1 MNQQQFE
8 ALLALGVKKGVS
20 DIHLEVGYAPTYRIN
35 GVLYTARMEPLK
47 PADTASAAA
56 IIMREQRPMNEE
68 VDRGYSIPG
77 VARFRAS
84 IFSQRGSYGLVLR
97 VIPYEIPT
105 LEQLGLPPVLRQ
117 LSRLRDG
124 LVLFTG
130 ATGQGKS
137 TTIASLLQVIN
148 TQDRAHIITLEDPI
162 EFLYPAGQSI
172 VVQREVGADTLSFRN
187 ALRSA
192 MRQDPDIIMVG
203 EMRDPDT
210 ADTCLKA
217 AETGHMIISTLHT
230 TDVLRSINRFVGLF
244 PSEEQHLA
252 RGRLAE
258 VLKAVVCLRLLP
270 RRDGQGLLPACEILV
285 NTLAAAQAIRDPART
300 HELPGI
306 MEKSASDLGTQSFDQ
321 HLVGLLRSGAIS
333 LETARANCTSPQTL
347 ERAMALDP
355 ELARRVAG

>member
-20 DIHLEVGYAPTYRIN
+20 DIHLEVGYPPTYRIN
-35 GVLYTARMEPLK
+35 GALYSARMEALK
-47 PADTASAAA
+47 PADTAAAA
-56 IIMREQRPMNEE
+56 GFIMKDSKEPMNQE

-77 VARFRAS
+77 TARFRAS
-84 IFSQRGSYGLVLR
+84 IFSQRGTYGLVLR
-97 VIPYEIPT
+97 VIPYDIPSFD
-105 LEQLGLPPVLRQ
+105 QLGLPPVLRSISQ
-117 LSRLRDG
+117 LRDG

-137 TTIASLLQVIN
+137 TSIASLLQVIN
-148 TQDRAHIITLEDPI
+148 QSDRAHIITLEDPI
-162 EFLYPAGQSI
+162 EFLYPPGQSL
-172 VVQREVGADTLSFRN
+172 VVQREVGADTLSFKN
-187 ALRSA
+187 ALRAA

-203 EMRDPDT
+203 EMRDPET

-230 TDVLRSINRFVGLF
+230 TDVFRTINRFVGLF

-252 RGRLAE
+252 RARLAE

-270 RRDGQGLLPACEILV
+270 RKDGQGLLPACEILV

-300 HELPGI
+300 HELPAI
-306 MEKSASDLGTQSFDQ
+306 MEKTSAELGTQTFDQ
-321 HLVGLLRSGAIS
+321 HLVGMMQRGFITV
-333 LETARANCTSPQTL
+333 ETARANATSPAML

-355 ELARRVAG
+355 SLGRMG